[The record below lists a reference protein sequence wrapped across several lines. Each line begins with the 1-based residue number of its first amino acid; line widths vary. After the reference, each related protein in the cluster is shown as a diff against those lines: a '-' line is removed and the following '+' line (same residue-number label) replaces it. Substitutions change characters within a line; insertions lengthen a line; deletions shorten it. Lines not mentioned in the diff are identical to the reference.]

1 MKVLQKHL
9 RRVALGTAAMAVAA
23 AAWAHHGWGEY
34 DADKPVTLNGTVL
47 ESAYESPHTVIKLKT
62 ADKTWVAVLAPPF
75 RMESRGLKSAAIKA
89 GVQATVVGYPNRTK
103 PEEMRA
109 ERITIDGKT
118 TELR

>member
-1 MKVLQKHL
+1 MMKTIAI
-9 RRVALGTAAMAVAA
+9 RISAA
-23 AAWAHHGWGEY
+23 AALLFAATAWAHHGWGEY
-34 DADKPVTLNGTVL
+34 DADKAVTLEGTVM
-47 ESAYESPHTVIKLKT
+47 ESAYENPHTVIKLKT

-75 RMESRGLKSAAIKA
+75 RMEARGLKAGAIKA
-89 GVQATVVGYPNRTK
+89 GVKATVVGYPNRSK